1 MDHMVNRES
10 IAMKAFAA
18 QTQEIA
24 DSMEDVCSHLRQ
36 LLQDAND
43 YMQDESGQEALSIVE
58 ELIEDT
64 SKTTVQMRTL
74 ANQVKRSAD
83 LLEESDTL
91 L

>member
-1 MDHMVNRES
+1 MDHTVNREN
-10 IAMKAFAA
+10 IAMKAFA
-18 QTQEIA
+18 TQSQDIA
-24 DSMEDVCSHLRQ
+24 DGMEDVCSHLRQ

-43 YMQDESGQEALSIVE
+43 YMQDESGQEALSIIE
-58 ELIEDT
+58 ELIEDI